1 MMALSGHRNAKQ
13 LQEYLEEIE
22 QEFMADRAIDK
33 VFAAQAKTGTYN
45 D

>member
-1 MMALSGHRNAKQ
+1 MALSGHSSAKQ

-22 QEFMADRAIDK
+22 QEFMADNAITK
-33 VFAAQAKTGTYN
+33 LVEYEAKMATFG